1 MHTDHVCPYELVEP
15 YLTADLK
22 NISEAEK
29 RILNATWDLLPDYG
43 NNEDALAVIDTS
55 GSMYWSGRP
64 LPAAVAL
71 SLGIYLADHN
81 KGRFRNHFIEFS
93 ARPQLIEMKGKTFV
107 DKLRYIMTFNEIAD
121 TNLESVFD
129 LILHI
134 AMENH
139 MSQEEMPS
147 KLVIISDME
156 FNCCVENASETNFE
170 NARKKYEEN
179 HYRLPQIIFWNVAG
193 RHCQQPV
200 TMNEQG
206 VVLISGVTPKL
217 FQMTMGGQLSPY
229 TYMMKILES
238 ERYAKIMA

>member
-1 MHTDHVCPYELVEP
+1 MLDLLKQKARMTETENGAVTYETSGSECLDLFASIGAFRHAGDEEIINCFIRA
-15 YLTADLK
+15 YMENADLAK
-22 NISEAEK
+22 
-29 RILNATWDLLPDYG
+29 WLPSV
-43 NNEDALAVIDTS
+43 NTSNALAVIDTS

-71 SLGIYLADHN
+71 SLGIYLAEHN
-81 KGRFRNHFIEFS
+81 KGKFRNHFIEFS

-107 DKLRYIMTFNEIAD
+107 DKLQYIMTFNEIAD

-129 LILHI
+129 LILHT

-139 MSQEEMPS
+139 VPQEEMPS

-170 NARKKYEEN
+170 NARKKYAAN

-193 RHCQQPV
+193 RHRQ
-200 TMNEQG
+200 
-206 VVLISGVTPKL
+206 
-217 FQMTMGGQLSPY
+217 
-229 TYMMKILES
+229 
-238 ERYAKIMA
+238 

>member
-1 MHTDHVCPYELVEP
+1 
-15 YLTADLK
+15 
-22 NISEAEK
+22 
-29 RILNATWDLLPDYG
+29 
-43 NNEDALAVIDTS
+43 
-55 GSMYWSGRP
+55 
-64 LPAAVAL
+64 
-71 SLGIYLADHN
+71 
-81 KGRFRNHFIEFS
+81 
-93 ARPQLIEMKGKTFV
+93 
-107 DKLRYIMTFNEIAD
+107 
-121 TNLESVFD
+121 
-129 LILHI
+129 
-134 AMENH
+134 

-170 NARKKYEEN
+170 NARKKYEAN

-193 RHCQQPV
+193 RHRQQPV

-238 ERYAKIMA
+238 ERYAKIIA